1 MGKSTIS
8 TGPFSIAMLVY
19 QRVRLV
25 MFFKTKYGSHFCLWF
40 QLHQIWVCV
49 KEHILSAAFSWISLF
64 SWPRIGGI
72 CIIYIY
78 IIIKYY
84 YYICTHYTGTVY
96 SLSSWTYINHNTIN
110 LGGINIRLRLPF
122 RKMGI
127 AYITPLM
134 VHQYIMGTL
143 MVSNDIYIYM

>member
-1 MGKSTIS
+1 MN
-8 TGPFSIAMLVY
+8 FSLLM
-19 QRVRLV
+19 
-25 MFFKTKYGSHFCLWF
+25 
-40 QLHQIWVCV
+40 
-49 KEHILSAAFSWISLF
+49 AAYW
-64 SWPRIGGI
+64 GYMYN
-72 CIIYIY
+72 IYIY
-78 IIIKYY
+78 YIIKYY